1 MVRQQMKL
9 AAVLAVVVLALTGFS
24 TSSHGHG
31 HSGSSHGSGSG
42 GGCSNSHKSN
52 GYNSGST
59 TDDYDDD
66 DYGSGSSSGSTSDST
81 TDSFTDEPT
90 PDPTA
95 VPTTDPG
102 VRVLKCAHPADGSK
116 KAVASSQVE
125 LSPVDFGI
133 AEVDITVTFSD
144 SATNT
149 LDTAHLRVELDAS
162 ASRDPQKFT
171 VPMTDPSK
179 LAEVY
184 DCNATAVLV
193 G

>member
-31 HSGSSHGSGSG
+31 HSGSSHGSGG

-66 DYGSGSSSGSTSDST
+66 DYGSGSSSSSGSDSA
-81 TDSFTDEPT
+81 TDSVTEEPT
-90 PDPTA
+90 PDPSA

-102 VRVLKCAHPADGSK
+102 VRVLTCAHPANGSQ

-162 ASRDPQKFT
+162 ESLDPQKFT
-171 VPMTDPSK
+171 VPMKDPSK
-179 LAEVY
+179 VDEVY
-184 DCNATAVLV
+184 DCNATAVLAS
-193 G
+193 